1 MYNVLPK
8 KFKGELKKEYRLRLT
23 IVTLWGIVV
32 VLIVTMVGLLPTYFS
47 VAVKESQMKAEYE
60 KLSQFKKSEDVQNMI
75 SIFSSAKEK
84 IKFVEEEVSA
94 GEVGNLMSKLLK
106 LKPEGVSI
114 GSVVYEKR
122 QNKSVFI
129 ISGVAAER
137 KDVISFRNNIEKI
150 DPFEKAEL
158 PVEVLAKGFNT
169 PFTLTVRGLF

>member
-8 KFKGELKKEYRLRLT
+8 EFKGELKKEYRLRLT
-23 IVTLWGIVV
+23 IVALWGIVLA
-32 VLIVTMVGLLPTYFS
+32 LIVTIVGLLPTYFS
-47 VAVKESQMKAEYE
+47 VAIKESQMKTEYE

-75 SIFSSAKEK
+75 VVFSSAKEK
-84 IKFVEEEVSA
+84 MKFVQEEGSA
-94 GEVGNLMSKLLK
+94 GEVGDLMSKLLK

-137 KDVISFRNNIEKI
+137 KDIIYFRNNIEKT

-169 PFTLTVRGLF
+169 PFALTVSGLF